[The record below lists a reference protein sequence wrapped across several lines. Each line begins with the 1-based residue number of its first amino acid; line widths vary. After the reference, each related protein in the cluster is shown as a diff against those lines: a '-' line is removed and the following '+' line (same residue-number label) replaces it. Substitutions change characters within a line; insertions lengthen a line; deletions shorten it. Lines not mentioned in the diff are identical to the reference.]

1 MDQTAI
7 LDITTKSLIL
17 VLYLSLPPIVV
28 ATFVGVLVSLIQALT
43 QVQEQTLSFAVK
55 LIVVVLV
62 LLFTM
67 PWAGGQ
73 LYSFSEGVFDLIPTL
88 HR

>member
-1 MDQTAI
+1 MNQTLI

-17 VLYLSLPPIVV
+17 VLYLSMPPILV

-55 LIVVVLV
+55 LVVVFMV
-62 LLFTM
+62 LLFLM
-67 PWAGGQ
+67 PWAGGE
-73 LYSFSEGVFDLIPTL
+73 LFSFADGIFDMIPTI
-88 HR
+88 RR

>member
-1 MDQTAI
+1 MDQTSI

-55 LIVVVLV
+55 LIVVTLV

-67 PWAGGQ
+67 PWAGAE
-73 LYSFSEGVFDLIPTL
+73 LYNFADGIFDILPTL
-88 HR
+88 RR

>member
-1 MDQTAI
+1 MDQTSI
-7 LDITTKSLIL
+7 LDVTTKSLIL
-17 VLYLSLPPIVV
+17 VLYLSLPPILV

-55 LIVVVLV
+55 LVVVILV

-67 PWAGGQ
+67 PWAGSE
-73 LYSFSEGVFDLIPTL
+73 LYSFADGIFDLIPTL